1 MHVNVSYRKIL
12 GRVFCYVRAVCMM
25 TEKLLGVRSMKS
37 EAFA

>member
-12 GRVFCYVRAVCMM
+12 GRVFYVRAVCMM
-25 TEKLLGVRSMKS
+25 TEKLLGVRSVKS